1 MARAGSSVGA
11 PPDRCPPNCRWTP
24 WKWRC
29 GPAAATA
36 TTRRV
41 SCTTATVSM
50 WGPVFLGF
58 LTRTAMDATGCW
70 YQEAPGLP
78 DPHFRLTNAVLP
90 RDLSVAREH
99 LVRRLASPTV

>member
-1 MARAGSSVGA
+1 MALWTRGRDGHDPAGVVHHSISEYV
-11 PPDRCPPNCRWTP
+11 
-24 WKWRC
+24 
-29 GPAAATA
+29 
-36 TTRRV
+36 
-41 SCTTATVSM
+41 
-50 WGPVFLGF
+50 GPVFLGF